1 MKSPPRTVLIFS
13 ILGLI
18 PLISGVAVSIFGF
31 PIPFKSNILLS
42 EFSLIYTALILSF
55 LGGCLFAFEIK
66 NSEKISWKPLLLTFL
81 PTLWGFS
88 SLLLPNFKASALAI
102 GFLITYELDR
112 KAVRNNLAPV
122 WWLSLR
128 LPLTTV
134 VIILLAII
142 GFYA

>member
-13 ILGLI
+13 TLGLV
-18 PLISGVAVSIFGF
+18 PLIYGTIGSVFEY
-31 PIPFKSNILLS
+31 NILFTLNI
-42 EFSLIYTALILSF
+42 SLPEISLLYAALILSF

-66 NSEKISWKPLLLTFL
+66 KSEKISWKSLLFTFL
-81 PTLWGFS
+81 PTLWAFS
-88 SLLLPNFKASALAI
+88 SLLLTNFKASALAI
-102 GFLITYELDR
+102 GFLVTYEFDR
-112 KAVRNNLAPV
+112 KAVKNNLAPA

-134 VIILLAII
+134 VIVLLVII